1 MLTGADLEFDFLE
14 GGGGGWIKKFSKN
27 LTIFF

>member
-14 GGGGGWIKKFSKN
+14 GGGGGGGGWIKNFRK
-27 LTIFF
+27 I